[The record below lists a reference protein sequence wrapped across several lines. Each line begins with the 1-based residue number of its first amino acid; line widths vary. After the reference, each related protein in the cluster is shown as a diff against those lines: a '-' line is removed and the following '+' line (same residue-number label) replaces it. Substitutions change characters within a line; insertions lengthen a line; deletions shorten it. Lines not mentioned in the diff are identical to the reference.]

1 MTYHVVDMALYNVTY
16 SLQFLGLV
24 CAGAERGDEDAAP
37 TLVVLP
43 KALLSQWAAEAEK
56 HCGASLVVATHHGAV
71 RGTGTELFRGADLVL
86 TTYGMVRARPRHA
99 APMARGP
106 CACRLRR
113 RDR

>member
-43 KALLSQWAAEAEK
+43 KALLS
-56 HCGASLVVATHHGAV
+56 L
-71 RGTGTELFRGADLVL
+71 
-86 TTYGMVRARPRHA
+86 
-99 APMARGP
+99 
-106 CACRLRR
+106 
-113 RDR
+113 